1 MKTLA
6 LAATW
11 LSLTA
16 GAALA
21 ADAPSNAPT
30 DTLRSQDLSVAVE
43 IDGSLPG
50 FTQSQLSAFIA
61 AQMDAAD
68 VAAWHVAPADAQK
81 SAPEPPNRVVWHFKL
96 LPFAGGAVRYIG
108 PALSKA
114 RAMFGV
120 GRAIG
125 IDAKIYLDGR
135 YQSSTFDQVTIKGGP
150 NDPELESAI
159 KKVTRIIVSDA
170 LTEDAETRKLFFG

>member
-1 MKTLA
+1 
-6 LAATW
+6 
-11 LSLTA
+11 
-16 GAALA
+16 
-21 ADAPSNAPT
+21 
-30 DTLRSQDLSVAVE
+30 
-43 IDGSLPG
+43 
-50 FTQSQLSAFIA
+50 
-61 AQMDAAD
+61 
-68 VAAWHVAPADAQK
+68 
-81 SAPEPPNRVVWHFKL
+81 
-96 LPFAGGAVRYIG
+96 
-108 PALSKA
+108 
-114 RAMFGV
+114 MFGV